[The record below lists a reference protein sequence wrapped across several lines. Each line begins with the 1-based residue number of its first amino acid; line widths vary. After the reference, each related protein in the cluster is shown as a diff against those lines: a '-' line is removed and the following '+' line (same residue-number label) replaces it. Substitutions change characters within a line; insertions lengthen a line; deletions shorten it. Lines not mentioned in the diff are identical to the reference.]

1 MPRKVTI
8 ADVFTVVDAAA
19 LFEVV
24 YDNTVIGEYWNTI
37 DLIRAHGNRIV
48 EYVLTEYN
56 EDTHEIVFTVEVE

>member
-37 DLIRAHGNRIV
+37 GLIRAHGNRVV

>member
-24 YDNTVIGEYWNTI
+24 YDNTVIGGYWNTI
-37 DLIRAHGNRIV
+37 DLIRAHGNRVV

>member
-37 DLIRAHGNRIV
+37 DLIRAHGSRVV